1 MSAEK
6 IINQIKK
13 DSQIEINQIQK
24 ETEKQIKTIVG
35 NAKQEAEVESE
46 KILADGKKQSE
57 NIKKILVSKASQA
70 VKRDMLKAKEKIIEE
85 CFVSAHHEL
94 SILPENKY
102 KKIVTRLMKDG
113 KQKLGGNCTV
123 LVCRD
128 VDKKIAEELG
138 LSISGNIETCGG
150 IKIKSD
156 DGRITLDYTF
166 DGTLHREKD
175 EIRIKVGKLP
185 FS

>member
-13 DSQIEINQIQK
+13 DAQDEIKQTQR
-24 ETEKQIKTIVG
+24 ETEKQIKTIVN
-35 NAKQEAEVESE
+35 NAKQEAEVEAE

-57 NIKKILVSKASQA
+57 NIKKIRVSKASQD
-70 VKRDMLKAKEKIIEE
+70 VKRNLLKAKEKIIEE
-85 CFVSAHHEL
+85 CFVKAHHEL

-113 KQKLGGNCTV
+113 KQKLGGSCAV

-138 LSISGNIETCGG
+138 LPLSGNIETCGG
-150 IKIKSD
+150 VKIKSD
-156 DGRITLDYTF
+156 DGRIILDYTF
-166 DGTLHREKD
+166 DGILHREKD
-175 EIRIKVGKLP
+175 KIRIKVGKLL